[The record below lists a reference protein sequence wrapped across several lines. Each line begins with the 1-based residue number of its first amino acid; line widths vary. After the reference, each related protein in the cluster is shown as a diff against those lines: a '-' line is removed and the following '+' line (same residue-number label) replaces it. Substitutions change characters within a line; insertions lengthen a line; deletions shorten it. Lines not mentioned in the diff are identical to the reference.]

1 MLFSSGRK
9 YRLNSEGSGTLQN
22 ILDAGKAEF
31 LEKGFRAASLRSIA
45 RAAGVTTGAFYGY
58 FRNKEELFDALVKE
72 EADYFTEEFRKV
84 TCDFQE
90 LPPEGQKAAMGQVSG
105 EWMLGILDYIYDHFD
120 AFRLLLSCAE
130 GTKYEHFIHHIVEI
144 EVESTHDFI
153 EVMRQ
158 HGEKIRQVDP
168 QLEHILI
175 SGMFSTFFEI
185 VIHSMPKEQATEYVR
200 ELHTFQVAG
209 WKKIMGL
216 S

>member
-1 MLFSSGRK
+1 M
-9 YRLNSEGSGTLQN
+9 NSEGAGTLQN
-22 ILDAGKAEF
+22 ILDAGKTEF
-31 LEKGFRAASLRSIA
+31 LEKGFRAASLRSIVRKA
-45 RAAGVTTGAFYGY
+45 IVTTGAFYGY

-72 EADYFTEEFRKV
+72 QADYFTEEFQKV

-105 EWMLGILDYIYDHFD
+105 EWMLGILDYIYDHFN

-130 GTKYEHFIHHIVEI
+130 GTKYENFIHQIVEI
-144 EVESTHDFI
+144 EVKSTHDFI

-158 HGEKIRQVDP
+158 NGEEIQQVDP

-175 SGMFSTFFEI
+175 SGMFSAFFEI
-185 VIHSMPKEQATEYVR
+185 VIHSMPKEQAKEYAR